1 MGRTQ
6 LLSRV
11 VCPTLAKE
19 SQFGRPKSRDNT
31 SMNCTRKSNR
41 MEVNEKPV
49 VYNGLL
55 NLNAVSG
62 KRGDVL
68 LEEILRVLE
77 SLGLVGKKTDNA
89 FKVMFEKKV
98 GLEINRVAGNEGLC
112 VVRIWE
118 EDGGDGLVE
127 LITRTVF
134 EKVRFWD

>member
-6 LLSRV
+6 LLTRV
-11 VCPTLAKE
+11 VCPTLSKE
-19 SQFGRPKSRDNT
+19 SQFGRQKSRDNS

-41 MEVNEKPV
+41 MQVNEKPV

-62 KRGDVL
+62 KKGDIL
-68 LEEILRVLE
+68 LEEILRALE

-118 EDGGDGLVE
+118 EDGGESLVE